1 MTNPTTERSRPANLP
16 FRTSLYRRQ
25 FVVGISTLV
34 GAVLA
39 LGTHAVQAADTS
51 WVIFAQQGGVE
62 RQEGGGKSYVVE
74 AVIVVL
80 FLGLALFAVCR
91 SSRRV

>member
-1 MTNPTTERSRPANLP
+1 M
-16 FRTSLYRRQ
+16 
-25 FVVGISTLV
+25 
-34 GAVLA
+34 
-39 LGTHAVQAADTS
+39 QAADAS
-51 WVIFAQQGGVE
+51 WLIFAQQGGVE
-62 RQEGGGKSYVVE
+62 RQEGGGKSYVLE